1 MGVMDPNPL
10 TQEKTKHTVFAAAKA
25 DIETAEASAVNA
37 RKAREQLYKS
47 REPIYP
53 KTVSG
58 TWRTIKW
65 SALVVMLAI
74 YYLAPWIRWDR
85 GPNRPDQAL
94 LVDVANGRIFLFDLE
109 FWPQEIYYIT
119 ALLILGSLA
128 LFLATTLFGR
138 IWCGFACPQTV
149 WTDLF
154 IFVERLWE
162 GERSARIRLEKSPW
176 TANKIV
182 RRTGK
187 HATWLLIAFAT
198 GGAWILYFH
207 DAPTLAAT
215 FFTGT
220 APVSAYVFAGVLTFT
235 TYALAG
241 LMREQVCTYMC
252 PWPRIQGALT
262 DAETIE
268 VVYRHDRGEPRAPAK
283 KGTDFTG
290 RGQCIACN
298 QCVAACPM
306 GIDIR
311 DGAQLECI
319 SCGLCIDAC
328 DEVMRR
334 VGLPTGLIGWDTD
347 INIARR
353 KAGQASGFRLIRP
366 RTILYAI
373 LIALIG
379 AIMLAGLGTRATME
393 LNSIRDR
400 NPNFVRLSDGSIRN
414 GYTLKIVNRAAE
426 TRDFVITMEAPE
438 GLSISQTGE
447 PGDTTAVSAPGDA
460 VRPVR
465 VFVTLRPGAALPDAS
480 TSVIFTITETSSGEA
495 ATSNSVFISR

>member
-1 MGVMDPNPL
+1 MDPNPL
-10 TQEKTKHTVFAAAKA
+10 TQEKTRHTVFSAAKA
-25 DIETAEASAVNA
+25 DVETADAKAVNA
-37 RKAREQLYKS
+37 KKERELLYKT

-53 KTVSG
+53 KKVTG

-65 SALVVMLAI
+65 AALIAMLAI
-74 YYLAPWIRWDR
+74 YYLAPWLRWDR
-85 GPNRPDQAL
+85 GPGRPDQAL
-94 LVDVANGRIFLFDLE
+94 LVDVANGRIFLFNLE
-109 FWPQEIYYIT
+109 FWPQEIYYVT
-119 ALLILGSLA
+119 ALLILGALS

-162 GERSARIRLEKSPW
+162 GDRSARIRLEKSPW
-176 TANKIV
+176 DTNKIV

-187 HATWLLIAFAT
+187 HAAWLLIAFAT

-215 FFTGT
+215 FFTGQ

-235 TYALAG
+235 TYSLAG

-268 VVYRHDRGEPRAPAK
+268 VVYRHDRGEPRGPAK

-290 RGQCIACN
+290 RGYCISCN

-328 DEVMRR
+328 DEVMKK
-334 VGLPTGLIGWDTD
+334 VGLPAGLIGWDTD
-347 INIARR
+347 VNIARR
-353 KAGQASGFRLIRP
+353 KAGQPAGFRLIRP
-366 RTILYAI
+366 RTILYAVV
-373 LIALIG
+373 IAIVG

-426 TRDFVITMEAPE
+426 PRVFTIQLDGPD
-438 GLSISQTGE
+438 GLAISLTGE
-447 PGDTTAVSAPGDA
+447 EGNARIVTAGGDA

-480 TSVIFTITETSSGEA
+480 TSVTFSITEKSSGEA
-495 ATSNSVFISR
+495 AASSSIFISR